1 MKLRGL
7 PHSEI
12 PGYASTRLTEAY
24 RSVATSFIGPRRP
37 GIHPA
42 PILVCDHVD
51 QGFGPLPAR
60 MRAVNG
66 MRTVRLATTMLSA
79 ARGPARRG
87 QEPRTADSPYADTA
101 A

>member
-1 MKLRGL
+1 
-7 PHSEI
+7 
-12 PGYASTRLTEAY
+12 
-24 RSVATSFIGPRRP
+24 
-37 GIHPA
+37 
-42 PILVCDHVD
+42 
-51 QGFGPLPAR
+51 

-66 MRTVRLATTMLSA
+66 MRTVRLTTTMLSA